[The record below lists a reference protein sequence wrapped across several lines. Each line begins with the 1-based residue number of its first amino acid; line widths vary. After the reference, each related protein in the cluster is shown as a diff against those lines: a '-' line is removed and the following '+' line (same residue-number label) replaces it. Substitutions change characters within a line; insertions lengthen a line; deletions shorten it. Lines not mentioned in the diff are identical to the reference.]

1 MSPRLFPMLVAFA
14 LTISPAFAQA
24 PDTIW
29 LEDLTWTELRDRIQ
43 AGTTTAI
50 VPVGGVEQSGPDIA
64 LGKHDARARV
74 LAERIARELGHT
86 LVAPVVAYVPEGG
99 IEPPTSH
106 MRFPGTL
113 TVPPAVFRATVASIG
128 ASLKLHGFR
137 NVVLIGEHGSYQGD
151 LAAVA
156 ADLNRKWAA
165 TPARAYFVPEY
176 YRAATVGFGSVLRAR
191 GFSDAEIGT
200 HAGVADTSLT
210 MAVAPA
216 DVRQGGLTSGRD
228 LDAAHGVYGEPRRSN
243 AEVGKLG
250 ADQVVQ
256 NAVAAIRADIARG
269 VRP

>member
-1 MSPRLFPMLVAFA
+1 MSYRQFAMLVAFTCA
-14 LTISPAFAQA
+14 ASPAVAQP
-24 PDTIW
+24 PDTVW

-43 AGTTTAI
+43 SGTTTAI
-50 VPVGGVEQSGPDIA
+50 IPVGGVEQSGPYIA
-64 LGKHDARARV
+64 LGKHDARAKV

-86 LVAPVVAYVPEGG
+86 LVAPVVAYVPEGD
-99 IEPPTSH
+99 IAPPTSH

-113 TVPPAVFRATVASIG
+113 TVPPAVFRATIASIG

-151 LAAVA
+151 LASVA

-176 YRAATVGFGSVLRAR
+176 YRTATVGFGPVLHGR

-216 DVRQGGLTSGRD
+216 DVRQEMRSGDD
-228 LDAAHGVYGEPRRSN
+228 LDAVHGVYGDPRRSS

-250 ADQVVQ
+250 ADDVVQ
-256 NAVAAIRADIARG
+256 KTVAAIRADLARG
-269 VRP
+269 QRP